1 MSNNA
6 DKNTPLDNYKDPSS
20 KLTDTGKG
28 HGAQGVDKA
37 PGEETPKDE
46 VNFKEKTQQGKQ
58 QVDADVTNPG
68 DRSSTE

>member
-1 MSNNA
+1 MSSNTG
-6 DKNTPLDNYKDPSS
+6 KNTPLGDYKDTSS
-20 KLTDTGKG
+20 KLTDSGKG

-37 PGEETPKDE
+37 PGEETPTDE

-68 DRSSTE
+68 DEAASE